1 MESLRP
7 MSRKTTRIS
16 ECALRAVS
24 SRDAMR
30 NLRMRISTRIRI
42 VAILAFLGLLPS
54 GSSAFTGEYTVDF
67 GAETDAR
74 KDAGSLMCRLDQ
86 ACNGELESLGLMVSI
101 YLYRSNNDRA
111 VASVYLRG
119 HDLSC
124 CYFEYA
130 AEKVTIDL
138 REPTSRVSFTRVPEP
153 GEAFTLKMSA
163 WALST

>member
-1 MESLRP
+1 

-24 SRDAMR
+24 PCDAMR
-30 NLRMRISTRIRI
+30 NLRMRINTRIRV
-42 VAILAFLGLLPS
+42 VAILAFLCLLPS
-54 GSSAFTGEYTVDF
+54 GSSAFAGENTVDF
-67 GAETDAR
+67 GAETDAG

-86 ACNGELESLGLMVSI
+86 ACDGELESLGLTVSI
-101 YLYRSNNDRA
+101 YLCRSNNDRA
-111 VASVYLRG
+111 VASVYLHG

-138 REPTSRVSFTRVPEP
+138 RESASRVSFYKGTRARRGLYVENERV
-153 GEAFTLKMSA
+153 GALYLKFHSR
-163 WALST
+163 